1 MRTANFYLVI
11 LMTFFISCSNPVK
24 ESKSDIYNFS
34 FDKYNSY
41 LSTEGNWQFGG
52 CYMGMLNHDTIN
64 VKEGYASGKI
74 EVQSPQHFKEMPYYV
89 FQKVPLPGEFNKIN
103 ISFWMKT
110 DLLAESN
117 FTVVVQDQ
125 DETTV
130 NHQKL
135 PLSRSKDWK
144 LVNTQLSVRGGKA
157 IFLKFDVKPEGVLW
171 LDDME
176 ITVEGKGY
184 YEYLDEMIGLQSEQ
198 ETVKS
203 ESIKEFPSEI
213 GNIIEDIGDSR
224 IIGLGESSHGVEEMQ
239 EAKNEMVKALIEQG
253 NCNLVMFELPDLF
266 MLKMNDYVLGK
277 TTEGFPQ
284 KTPQVGFFGLT
295 VKNKEL
301 FDWIREYNL
310 KNKTKVSV
318 AGMDFSLKW
327 RELVEKKI
335 KEYKE
340 GSCYKGL
347 WHHSSKLYPDS
358 LYNYIKNNQKKLEAE
373 AGKSNYRQ
381 LLEYSQG
388 YNQALNVLS
397 VQLYPQIR
405 DSIMANNV
413 INLVEK
419 NLKKGEKGVV
429 YGHLSHINR
438 LRTSNS
444 DFVSLGNRLAKH
456 FGDQYFAIG
465 ILVGEGEVQ
474 GMPGH
479 VSGDNKTNI
488 QELSSPHP
496 LSIEKYCMD
505 QSISPFYSNIN
516 DIPSLGDQM
525 LMYRFV
531 GGQPRENQ
539 FFPGNIFQR
548 LDGII
553 WLPKGSPLKLLPY
566 FNEFM

>member
-1 MRTANFYLVI
+1 MRTAFYVVI
-11 LMTFFISCSNPVK
+11 LVTLFTSCGNYLKRSHQ
-24 ESKSDIYNFS
+24 DIYNFS

-41 LSTEGNWQFGG
+41 LTTEGNWQFGG
-52 CYMGMLNHDTIN
+52 CYMGMLHHDTIN

-74 EVQSPQHFKEMPYYV
+74 EVQSPKYFKEMPYYV
-89 FQKVPLPGEFNKIN
+89 FQKVPLPGDANKIN

-110 DLLAESN
+110 SLLAESN

-125 DETTV
+125 DKVTV

-135 PLSRSKDWK
+135 SLSRSKDWK
-144 LVNTQLSVRGGKA
+144 LVNTQLTLKDGKA
-157 IFLKFDVKPEGVLW
+157 IFLKFDVNPEGILW

-176 ITVEGKGY
+176 ITVDGKDY
-184 YEYLDEMIGLQSEQ
+184 YEYLDEIIDLQSEQ
-198 ETVKS
+198 ETVKN

-213 GNIIEDIGDSR
+213 RNIIEDIGDSR

-239 EAKNEMVKALIEQG
+239 EAKNEMIKALIEHG
-253 NCNLVMFELPDLF
+253 SCSLVIFELPDLF

-277 TTEGFPQ
+277 AEESFPQ
-284 KTPQVGFFGLT
+284 KMPQVGFFGLT

-310 KNKTKVSV
+310 KNKTRISV
-318 AGMDFSLKW
+318 AGMDISLKW

-340 GSCYKGL
+340 GSYYKGL

-358 LYNYIKNNQKKLEAE
+358 LCNYIKNNQKGLEAE

-381 LLEYSQG
+381 LLEYSRR
-388 YNQALNVLS
+388 YNQALNVTS
-397 VQLYPQIR
+397 TQSYDQLR
-405 DSIMANNV
+405 DSIMASNV
-413 INLVEK
+413 IRLVEER
-419 NLKKGEKGVV
+419 LEEREQAVI
-429 YGHLSHINR
+429 YAHLSHINKQKVN
-438 LRTSNS
+438 NS
-444 DFVSLGNRLAKH
+444 DFVSLGKRLANH
-456 FGDQYFAIG
+456 FGGHYFAIG

-474 GMPGH
+474 GMPGYI
-479 VSGDNKTNI
+479 SGNNKTSI
-488 QELSSPHP
+488 QELALPHP

-505 QSISPFYSNIN
+505 QSSFPFYCNIR
-516 DIPSLGDQM
+516 DIPSLKDQM

-531 GGQPRENQ
+531 GGLPKENQ
-539 FFPGNIFQR
+539 FFLGNVSQR

-553 WLPKGSPLKLLPY
+553 WFPKGSPLKLLPY